1 MSAQQPYLTIRVLTF
16 TVRFLLDDE
25 DMYKRAGGGGYEAYG
40 IGPDGAIV
48 VVRPDGYVGTVAPL
62 QDLPYLDSY
71 FASFLVSAP

>member
-1 MSAQQPYLTIRVLTF
+1 MSAQSSHLITRVLTW
-16 TVRFLLDDE
+16 TARFLLDDE

-71 FASFLVSAP
+71 FASFMVSAP